1 MEQTLVDDIVSIL
14 ENYSVHNDFD
24 GFLKVPTEEVS
35 IALEKM
41 FITKMNEEK
50 RKIYYEKIE
59 SLKTI
64 LHEEYLP
71 EAILERNFYLDNG
84 KVISRIWI
92 EKLNVSLNNRNYWPE
107 IFEFFSETMSKFEL
121 FFFEFEEIEDQVFA
135 ELEDD
140 TSNEIDDMVHVRVNF
155 PPFQHFKID
164 ENNKEFID
172 QNILFNNKRFIHL
185 E

>member
-1 MEQTLVDDIVSIL
+1 MYSKEEAQQIKKEFWTAFAEAYPRKWLLYDTKIKDVTFKFYIDNKKAQVLLDI
-14 ENYSVHNDFD
+14 EPKD
-24 GFLKVPTEEVS
+24 
-35 IALEKM
+35 
-41 FITKMNEEK
+41 EEK

-107 IFEFFSETMSKFEL
+107 IFKFFSETMTKFEL
-121 FFFEFEEIEDQVFA
+121 FFFEFEEYIKD
-135 ELEDD
+135 LEMN
-140 TSNEIDDMVHVRVNF
+140 T
-155 PPFQHFKID
+155 
-164 ENNKEFID
+164 
-172 QNILFNNKRFIHL
+172 
-185 E
+185 